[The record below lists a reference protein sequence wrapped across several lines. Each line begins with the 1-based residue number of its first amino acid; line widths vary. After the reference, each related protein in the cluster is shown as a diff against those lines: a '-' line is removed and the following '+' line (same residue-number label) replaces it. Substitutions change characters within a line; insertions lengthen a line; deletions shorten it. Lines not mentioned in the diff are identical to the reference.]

1 MTKTQIKRT
10 ITNIIELLNEAQDQ
24 LDTLAY
30 DVEETRDGIE
40 PYENRDELTEAQEER
55 ISWLDETLDTITEQ
69 ADALTELISNLEYID

>member
-1 MTKTQIKRT
+1 MTKTQIKRH
-10 ITNIIELLNEAQDQ
+10 INKIIEMLNEAQEE

-40 PYENRDELTEAQEER
+40 PYDHRDELTEAQEDR